1 MTNWDL
7 IKTQFEILGKT
18 KEQICEEHDV
28 SRRVLNH
35 AIEQGT
41 WSAPTAKDDT
51 DDLEHLAQQA
61 DILHARHQG
70 DLLVDYITAENSF
83 MKQLISI
90 SGDFEDAE
98 EAKKIAET
106 LALIKPVIMK
116 QADNDKGG
124 SGSGRIMIVNQF
136 PVPQP
141 GDDHYIA
148 PNAVLIGE
156 AARDSMKVV
165 GTDYDVIEVPDYE
178 EMN

>member
-136 PVPQP
+136 FRKKGYSSSVPGPVRHTKCS
-141 GDDHYIA
+141 HY
-148 PNAVLIGE
+148 
-156 AARDSMKVV
+156 
-165 GTDYDVIEVPDYE
+165 GTIRIVRRKNMIVFWMHPTLV
-178 EMN
+178 NQ